1 MRRPYL
7 KADLARDLGL
17 SGASISKLAAR
28 GMPTHSRDAAEAWRH
43 ANLQPSW
50 MKPTTRARGA
60 AAPADLEPDD
70 DGDALLAIVRRMAA
84 LAADDLQPWLA
95 PLREVL
101 HELPQTRWAEVSLT
115 MDTWRALLGD
125 ALPALADPTA
135 PPDSPED
142 AEIAGEWLFAIA
154 AGHVVLKP
162 APSDA

>member
-28 GMPTHSRDAAEAWRH
+28 GMPTHSREAAEAWRH

-60 AAPADLEPDD
+60 ASPADLEPDD
-70 DGDALLAIVRRMAA
+70 DGDALLAIVRRMAD
-84 LAADDLQPWLA
+84 LAADDPTPWLA

-101 HELPQTRWAEVSLT
+101 RELHPSRWAEVSLT
-115 MDTWRALLGD
+115 LDTWRALLGD

-135 PPDSPED
+135 PPDSPAD
-142 AEIAGEWLFAIA
+142 AEIAAEWMFALA
-154 AGHVVLKP
+154 AGHAKFNP